1 MGERQDL
8 INVFQPVGVTAER
21 EVDERNAERR
31 DILDRQIGSRLSI
44 SLHEAQVQADSP

>member
-21 EVDERNAERR
+21 EVDERDAERR
-31 DILDRQIGSRLSI
+31 DILDRQIGPRLDI
-44 SLHEAQVQADSP
+44 SSHEAEIQADSP